1 VGHVTLTTFLLRVIT
16 HSDAQLGLNAAYMH
30 AKFDHSS
37 FSRSEDMFGAHK
49 YLNGSRDLTTQFS

>member
-1 VGHVTLTTFLLRVIT
+1 VIT